1 MKRSIRSPE
10 ELGSV
15 IRAVRKHSKVRQD
28 DLAGM
33 ANVSKQFAVDA
44 ERGKATMQFGKLLQL
59 LDELGITLTI
69 NLPDAVEPILQKLET
84 QRTSEK
90 KKSP

>member
-1 MKRSIRSPE
+1 MKRSIKSPE
-10 ELGSV
+10 DLGLI
-15 IRAVRKHSKVRQD
+15 IRAMRKYSKVRQD

-33 ANVSKQFAVDA
+33 VKVSKQFAVDA

-59 LDELGITLTI
+59 IDELGITLTV
-69 NLPDAVEPILQKLET
+69 NVPEAAEPILQKLDM
-84 QRTSEK
+84 QRMGEV